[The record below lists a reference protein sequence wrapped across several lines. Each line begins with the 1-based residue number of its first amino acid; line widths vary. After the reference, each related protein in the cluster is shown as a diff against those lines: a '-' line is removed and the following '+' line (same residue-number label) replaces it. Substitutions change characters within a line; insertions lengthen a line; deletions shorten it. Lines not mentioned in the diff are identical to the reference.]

1 MYVGFWY
8 LQPKNH
14 ISLHNYSYISLLDL
28 KKCIV
33 IFGQNLTTPVIVHTY
48 EQHTNLRY
56 PSKYEPG
63 SWLHGSAG
71 RWRITALSSRRAS
84 NRRTMN

>member
-1 MYVGFWY
+1 MKFMYVVFWY

-14 ISLHNYSYISLLDL
+14 ISLHNKLYISLLNF
-28 KKCIV
+28 KKMYN
-33 IFGQNLTTPVIVHTY
+33 IFWTKFEHSGHCA
-48 EQHTNLRY
+48 QHTNLRY